1 MRLRVARNIDE
12 SGREK
17 EKEKIV
23 VPRHS
28 RIQQYIKV
36 QIENSFDG
44 NTYVSPPLAIF
55 TYCKA
60 LLKDIEIIPVYQFIR
75 SFHLEIFRVKILM
88 DRFKLYKINQLCK
101 INQINHTKCSWA
113 YYKYQ

>member
-12 SGREK
+12 GERKK
-17 EKEKIV
+17 EKERIV
-23 VPRHS
+23 APRHS
-28 RIQQYIKV
+28 RIQYTKV

-44 NTYVSPPLAIF
+44 NTYISPPLAIF

-75 SFHLEIFRVKILM
+75 SFQS
-88 DRFKLYKINQLCK
+88 LYFNGSI
-101 INQINHTKCSWA
+101 QIIK
-113 YYKYQ
+113 